1 MAHERSNSNK
11 LSDVLIGLSKKMKVF
26 YLVLAAYF
34 AVLVLYDC
42 LVLTRPLKETIVT
55 YFGAINIG
63 VFTWFGVRFVFWLQ
77 IKNTLCFDR
86 ILNIFSLAAMLVFGV
101 ASPIMGVQYFR
112 HGFTISAFVAPIAF
126 TSVVSVQALRAQAK

>member
-1 MAHERSNSNK
+1 
-11 LSDVLIGLSKKMKVF
+11 MKVF
-26 YLVLAAYF
+26 YQVLAAYF

-55 YFGAINIG
+55 YFGVIIIG
-63 VFTWFGVRFVFWLQ
+63 VFIWFGVRFVFWLQ

-101 ASPIMGVQYFR
+101 ASLIMGVQYFR